1 MPVNNLPARKQSTL
15 LFIFAILSAVEF
27 LIAGSMV
34 LQIEADPKNAFLFG
48 YSILRIL
55 LFLVN
60 LVFCGFFLSLGI
72 LIRQKKLSF
81 DSFQAI
87 SRRPLLAQAAAFFL
101 FAALLW
107 GWLSLFSSSYLYGQ
121 WIYAF
126 ERLRPF
132 STALGLSAFQI
143 ILAWVLSFGNLRS
156 FRSILKQNRP
166 LLLSFALFLIVIL
179 GTVLLISLTGLGLK
193 PDAMFFNVPGMPLS
207 GAQFFPLLVFLAL
220 AVIWFPGLAQRL
232 PILKSWKFDLAIFL
246 VIYLITAAA
255 WNATPYPRH
264 PDVVPPTPPHMQPYP
279 IVDAR
284 VHDSGAISILNGY
297 GINFKGYT
305 DKPLYMAFLSVLH
318 LLGGND
324 YWTIAFLQVC
334 VLALI
339 PPLLYL
345 LGKSFHSR
353 ALGIFIA
360 VVTLLRQRNAI
371 ILSHI
376 IDSSNAKLLLTEV
389 PTLLGISL
397 FALLAFL
404 WLRNWQHGAK
414 PKLHLALLS
423 GGIIG
428 ATSLI
433 RLNPLLLFPAVGLVA
448 LLAIR
453 KSIRVWFPQLA
464 LYTIG
469 LLLIVLPWMISGTN
483 PEGKPW
489 LILKFLDV
497 IHVRYIE
504 PSSFNPVGQ
513 PIAFTTASGAQFRLS
528 TGIEANL
535 ISAPAAFKHINDESS
550 SFSEFPL
557 FVVNHTLH
565 NLVSSVLP
573 LPDSIQYEDL
583 NHLSQREYWQPENTW
598 EGELPAAQML
608 LIFVN
613 LALIAGGLGYGWVRW
628 RWAGLLPA
636 VLFLVYSLALGFARN
651 SGARYTVPVDWVVF
665 FYYGMGLI
673 LVMRLIRQLVKEDP
687 AAAAPGER
695 KPERAGSSSK
705 RQLAFAFLF
714 LILLGSVTPLAG
726 HAIPEKENLL
736 AAGLEAETLPQ
747 DAAQHVTEEVWA
759 NSLLMAGEVLY
770 PHYRENHEVTFDLM
784 TKNGLKTFRLDRNGL
799 EREINQG
806 QQVIVG
812 YTIENDVE
820 IPQFILTPT
829 GTAVTLVW
837 APAP

>member
-1 MPVNNLPARKQSTL
+1 MPANNLPARTQSTL

-48 YSILRIL
+48 YSLLRIL

-60 LVFCGFFLSLGI
+60 LVFCGAFLSLGM

-81 DSFQAI
+81 DSFQAL
-87 SRRPLLAQAAAFFL
+87 SRRHPLSQIAAFFL
-101 FAALLW
+101 FAALSW
-107 GWLSLFSSSYLYGQ
+107 GWLSLFSSSYLYGR

-132 STALGLSAFQI
+132 SIALGLSAFQI
-143 ILAWVLSFGNLRS
+143 ILAWVLSFRNLRN
-156 FRSILKQNRP
+156 FRSILKQIRP
-166 LLLSFALFLIVIL
+166 LLLSFALFLFVIF
-179 GTVLLISLTGLGLK
+179 GTVLLISITGLGLK

-207 GAQFFPLLVFLAL
+207 GAQFFPILVFLAL
-220 AVIWFPGLAQRL
+220 AVIWVPGLTQHL
-232 PILKSWKFDLAIFL
+232 PFLKSWKFDLAIFL
-246 VIYLITAAA
+246 LIYLITAAA
-255 WNATPYPRH
+255 WNSTPYPQH
-264 PDVVPPTPPHMQPYP
+264 PDAIPPTPPHMQPYP

-305 DKPLYMAFLSVLH
+305 DKPLYMTFLSVLH
-318 LLGGND
+318 LLGGSD
-324 YWTIAFLQVC
+324 YWTITFLQVC
-334 VLALI
+334 VLAFI

-353 ALGIFIA
+353 ELGIFIA
-360 VVTLLRQRNAI
+360 AVTLLRQRNAI
-371 ILSHI
+371 VLSHI
-376 IDSSNAKLLLTEV
+376 IDGSNAKLLLTEV
-389 PTLLGISL
+389 PTMLGISL

-404 WLRNWQHGAK
+404 WLRDWQQGAK

-433 RLNPLLLFPAVGLVA
+433 RLNPLLLFPAVGLVT

-453 KSIRVWFPQLA
+453 KSIRVWFPQLT

-469 LLLIVLPWMISGTN
+469 FLLIVLPWMISGTN

-513 PIAFTTASGAQFRLS
+513 PLAFTTASGAQFRLS
-528 TGIEANL
+528 TGIEANF
-535 ISAPAAFKHINDESS
+535 IDTPAAIKHFSGEIGN
-550 SFSEFPL
+550 FSEFPL
-557 FVVNHTLH
+557 FVINHTLH
-565 NLVSSVLP
+565 NLVSSVLA
-573 LPDSIQYEDL
+573 LPDSIKYEDL
-583 NHLSQREYWQPENTW
+583 NHLSQREYWQPGNTW
-598 EGELPAAQML
+598 EGELPAAQKL
-608 LIFVN
+608 LIFAN
-613 LALIAGGLGYGWVRW
+613 LALIAGGMGYGWVRW

-651 SGARYTVPVDWVVF
+651 SGARYAVPVDWVIF

-673 LVMRLIRQLVKEDP
+673 LVMRLVRRLVKEDL

-695 KPERAGSSSK
+695 NPERTDSSPK
-705 RQLAFAFLF
+705 RRLAFAFLF
-714 LILLGSVTPLAG
+714 LVLLGSVTPLAG
-726 HAIPEKENLL
+726 HAVPEKENLL
-736 AAGLEAETLPQ
+736 AAGLEAETWSQ
-747 DAAQHVTEEVWA
+747 DAAQHVPDEVWA
-759 NSLLMAGEVLY
+759 NSLLTVGEVLY
-770 PHYRENHEVTFDLM
+770 PYYRENNEILFDLM
-784 TKNGLKTFRLDRNGL
+784 TKSGLKTFRLDRHGL

-812 YTIENDVE
+812 YTIENDLE

-829 GTAVTLVW
+829 GTNVALVW
-837 APAP
+837 APDP